1 MKTFLQAAAAL
12 AVVAIIAGGGFLF
25 GRYAFPKCPTIEPG
39 RSDTVTVY
47 DTIRVKQ
54 PAPVSEEVVRS
65 ATVRVKQAVRKSEAD
80 DCAGIECTLEGVPPS
95 VMPSE
100 AHSQPQIGPGIE
112 EVYTTAAPLVEPT
125 PDSVDVE
132 IPIERKVY
140 ETEDYRAVV
149 EGFHASLTSLDIYR
163 PTRIVT
169 QTVPIKIPDTK
180 RWSFGLHAGY
190 GATVHGGRVIMVP
203 TVGVGG

>member
-1 MKTFLQAAAAL
+1 M
-12 AVVAIIAGGGFLF
+12 
-25 GRYAFPKCPTIEPG
+25 
-39 RSDTVTVY
+39 
-47 DTIRVKQ
+47 RVKQ
-54 PAPVSEEVVRS
+54 TAD
-65 ATVRVKQAVRKSEAD
+65 KSETD

-100 AHSQPQIGPGIE
+100 AHSQPQVEPGIE

-169 QTVPIKIPDTK
+169 QTVPIKIPDTR
-180 RWSFGLHAGY
+180 RWSLGLHAGY

-203 TVGVGG
+203 TVGVGVSYSLFKW